1 MLFNSIEFLVF
12 FFVVFSCYWMLR
24 SDVRKQNLLLL
35 ISSYIFYAFWDW
47 RFLFLIIL
55 SSFIDYVAGIKI
67 GEAQSPKLRKTWLH
81 LSVVSNLSL
90 LAVFKYYNFFAESF
104 SEMMA
109 YFSWVP
115 NDLTLDIILPVG
127 ISFYTFQSL
136 SYTIDIYRRN
146 FEPTKNILSFFT
158 FISFFPQLV
167 AGPIERSSALLPQI
181 ENPRF
186 ITKRGINEGVLQ
198 LLIGL
203 FRKLVIADTLGIYVD
218 QIYDNIAYHNA
229 MTIILATFFYAFQIY
244 YDFAGY
250 TDIAIG
256 TAKLLGF
263 KFSQNFNL
271 PYFSSS
277 LTEFW
282 RRWHISL
289 STWLRDY
296 VYITLGG
303 SRGGFLLTCRNIL
316 FTMLLGGLWHGS
328 SWNFL
333 IWGGIHGI
341 LLCVEKTYIQRQ
353 TFGTLWSSRL
363 FYYTRIFATFFIVM
377 LAWVFFRSIDL
388 ETALLAFR
396 KIISLDFSSPRLYNI
411 NLTTNSAFV
420 LFVGISLDY
429 YLFKNRLHLE
439 SWGSKFPTIRLSIL
453 CSLLVL
459 LIFLFYSTSTN
470 FIYFQF

>member
-1 MLFNSIEFLVF
+1 MLS
-12 FFVVFSCYWMLR
+12 
-24 SDVRKQNLLLL
+24 SDVRKQNFFLL

-47 RFLFLIIL
+47 RFLFLIFL
-55 SSFIDYVAGIKI
+55 SSCIDYVAGIKI
-67 GEAQSPKLRKTWLH
+67 GESKSQKLRKIWLQI
-81 LSVVSNLSL
+81 SIVSNLSL
-90 LAVFKYYNFFAESF
+90 LGIFKYYNFFAESF
-104 SEMMA
+104 SEMMT

-115 NDLTLDIILPVG
+115 NDLTLNIILPVG

-136 SYTIDIYRRN
+136 SYTIDIYRSD
-146 FEPTKNILSFFT
+146 FEPTKNIVSFFT
-158 FISFFPQLV
+158 FIAFFPQLV
-167 AGPIERSSALLPQI
+167 AGPIERSYALLPQI

-186 ITKRGINEGVLQ
+186 ITKQSINEGIVQ
-198 LLIGL
+198 LLVGL
-203 FRKLVIADTLGIYVD
+203 FRKLVIADTLGVYVD
-218 QIYDNIAYHNA
+218 QIYDNIAYQNA
-229 MTIILATFFYAFQIY
+229 MTIFLATFFYAFQIY

-263 KFSQNFNL
+263 KFTQNFNL

-282 RRWHISL
+282 RKWHISL

-303 SRGGFLLTCRNIL
+303 NRGGFLLTCRNIL

-341 LLCVEKTYIQRQ
+341 FLCAEKTFIHKQPFV
-353 TFGTLWSSRL
+353 TFKVTNLL
-363 FYYTRIFATFFIVM
+363 YYARIFITFFIIM
-377 LAWVFFRSIDL
+377 LSWVFFRSVDL

-396 KIISLDFSSPRLYNI
+396 KIISLDFSSPRLFNI
-411 NLTTNSAFV
+411 NLTTNIAFV

-439 SWGSKFPTIRLSIL
+439 SWGSRFSTICLTIL
-453 CSLLVL
+453 CSTMVL